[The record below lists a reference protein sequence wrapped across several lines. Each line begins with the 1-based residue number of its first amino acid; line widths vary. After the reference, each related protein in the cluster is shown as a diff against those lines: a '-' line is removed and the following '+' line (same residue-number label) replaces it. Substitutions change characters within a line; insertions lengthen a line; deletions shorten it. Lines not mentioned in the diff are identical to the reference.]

1 MGQVTARMPRHEHI
15 GQYAEGQD
23 ESNRKGDFA
32 SPGPQLFQKRDV
44 QQRENRKFQ
53 QERDAFHHSQYRQ
66 TAGNRRKQRISL
78 FPDQIKQVRHHDQ
91 GCDTKENPSAE
102 EQGQIAIVDGQP
114 IREIAFEPVSEIAVL
129 AEGAQS
135 AFLVHQRRNREPAGK
150 RVRPVVGPVMDGKKD
165 GQGQARERQGGQE
178 PGLRTELLQEQMEQ
192 RQDDEQQNLRPAEG
206 EQERQHGSRPADGAY
221 DHPAP
226 FLGQIE
232 PHGNAQHDECGQAV
246 RALEAKG
253 RALQRADMLDQI
265 AGPSQ

>member
-1 MGQVTARMPRHEHI
+1 MPRHEHI

-66 TAGNRRKQRISL
+66 TASDRRQQRVSL
-78 FPDQIKQVRHHDQ
+78 FPDEVKQVRHHDH
-91 GCDTKENPSAE
+91 GGNAKENPSAK
-102 EQGQIAIVDGQP
+102 EQDQIAVVDGQP
-114 IREIAFEPVSEIAVL
+114 VREFVLEPASEIAVL

-150 RVRPVVGPVMDGKKD
+150 RVRPVVGPVMDGQKD
-165 GQGQARERQGGQE
+165 GQDQARERQGGQE
-178 PGLRTELLQEQMEQ
+178 PRLRTELLQEQMEQ
-192 RQDDEQQNLRPAEG
+192 RQDDEQQDQRPAEG
-206 EQERQHGSRPADGAY
+206 EQERQHGSRPADGE
-221 DHPAP
+221 DDRPAP

-232 PHGNAQHDECGQAV
+232 PHGNGQHDECGQAV